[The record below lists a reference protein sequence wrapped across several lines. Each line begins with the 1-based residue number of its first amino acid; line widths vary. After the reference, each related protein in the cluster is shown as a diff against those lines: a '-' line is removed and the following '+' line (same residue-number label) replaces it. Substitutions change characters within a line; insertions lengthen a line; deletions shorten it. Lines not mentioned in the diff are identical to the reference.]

1 MFLGITCPR
10 AGRIVTSQGIIA
22 TEGDPFGDEA
32 LSFTKDLCMQR
43 EVNHHGMMCSTVTVE
58 RFEKLSLNFSIALFV
73 IRVNLLHP

>member
-22 TEGDPFGDEA
+22 TEGEPYGDEA

-43 EVNHHGMMCSTVTVE
+43 EVNHHGMMTAKLN
-58 RFEKLSLNFSIALFV
+58 KLSKQDSIY
-73 IRVNLLHP
+73 

>member
-22 TEGDPFGDEA
+22 AEGEPYGDEA

-43 EVNHHGMMCSTVTVE
+43 EVI
-58 RFEKLSLNFSIALFV
+58 K
-73 IRVNLLHP
+73 PP